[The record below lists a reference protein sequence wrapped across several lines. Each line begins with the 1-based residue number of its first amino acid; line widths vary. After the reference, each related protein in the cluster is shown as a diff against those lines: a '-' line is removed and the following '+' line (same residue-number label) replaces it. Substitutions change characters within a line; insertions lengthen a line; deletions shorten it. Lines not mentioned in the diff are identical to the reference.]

1 MAILRAP
8 EHHQNQL
15 TGIKGA
21 IGAVETGLK
30 WYGTLK
36 GAWEVG
42 QTLYR
47 FRRSWRIRG
56 MVTIISE
63 HLLMRV

>member
-1 MAILRAP
+1 MAILRQP

-21 IGAVETGLK
+21 LQTVETGLK
-30 WYGTLK
+30 IYGSIR
-36 GAWEVG
+36 GAIQAG

-47 FRRSWRIRG
+47 G
-56 MVTIISE
+56 AQVVAPIIAG
-63 HLLMRV
+63 LL